1 MQQALALAR
10 SGIGQ
15 TSPNPT
21 VGAVIVRAGEVVGRG
36 FHTYQGLKHAEVMA
50 LEEAG
55 TLARGAT
62 LYVTLEPCGHQGR
75 TGPCAD
81 AVIAAGITKVVAAM
95 QDPNPLVGGEG
106 FRKLREAGI
115 DVEISSE
122 HNAEAQNLNEPFVH
136 FMHHHRPLVMLK
148 AAVTLDG
155 KIAAPDDNKGWITS
169 EQARAHVQQLRH
181 ASDAIMTGIGT
192 VLGDDCMMTDR
203 SGLPR
208 SRPLLRIVLDSLL
221 RLPLHSKMVTSCEDD
236 LLVVTTSA
244 APALRRKELEARGA
258 RVLVCDGANGRTDLR
273 GVVDYLAK
281 EKYLSL
287 MIEAGSKVNWAALE
301 SGIVDKIFFYYA
313 PKILGGMQSLPV
325 AGGTGRRRRADAI
338 RFQNVKIHTITP
350 DEFAVEAY
358 LVKEL

>member
-1 MQQALALAR
+1 
-10 SGIGQ
+10 
-15 TSPNPT
+15 
-21 VGAVIVRAGEVVGRG
+21 
-36 FHTYQGLKHAEVMA
+36 
-50 LEEAG
+50 
-55 TLARGAT
+55 
-62 LYVTLEPCGHQGR
+62 
-75 TGPCAD
+75 
-81 AVIAAGITKVVAAM
+81 VIAAGITKVVAAM

-106 FRKLREAGI
+106 FRKLREVGI
-115 DVEISSE
+115 EVEISSE
-122 HNAEAQNLNEPFVH
+122 HTAEAQNLNEPFVH
-136 FMHHHRPLVMLK
+136 FMRHHRPLVMLK

-181 ASDAIMTGIGT
+181 TSDAIMTGIGT
-192 VLGDDCMMTDR
+192 VLGDDCLMTDR

-221 RLPLHSKMVTSCEDD
+221 RLPLGSKMVTSCQDD

-244 APALRRKELEARGA
+244 ASVLRRKELEARGA

-301 SGIVDKIFFYYA
+301 SGVVDKIFFYYA